1 MGPSRA
7 EPLICLVKPVSFGGP
22 SLVDGD
28 VGETVGLVQGDQELP
43 GQDEQ
48 APGDLQ
54 DLGHL
59 AGVHEEDVG
68 GVALVRV
75 ASRLNRS

>member
-1 MGPSRA
+1 M
-7 EPLICLVKPVSFGGP
+7 SFGCP
-22 SLVDGD
+22 ALVDGN
-28 VGETVGLVQGDQELP
+28 VGETVGLVQGDQEQP
-43 GQDEQ
+43 GQDEK